1 MRSCERCVHRRGENW
16 CSMYNTSS
24 AYCAD
29 TGCNQFVQR
38 TNGDL
43 IRYHLSN
50 EALAELLVTEVAICQ
65 IDYDW
70 EENSYETWDY
80 GYKTSDGEE
89 FFDFENAVE
98 HELEWLQQSA
108 DE

>member
-1 MRSCERCVHRRGENW
+1 
-16 CSMYNTSS
+16 MYDVSA

-43 IRYHLSN
+43 IRYHLS
-50 EALAELLVTEVAICQ
+50 EEELAERLVYTVGICE

-70 EENSYETWDY
+70 EENSYERLSY

-89 FFDFENAVE
+89 FYNWDEAVE
-98 HELEWLQQSA
+98 HELEWLQLPVM
-108 DE
+108 EE